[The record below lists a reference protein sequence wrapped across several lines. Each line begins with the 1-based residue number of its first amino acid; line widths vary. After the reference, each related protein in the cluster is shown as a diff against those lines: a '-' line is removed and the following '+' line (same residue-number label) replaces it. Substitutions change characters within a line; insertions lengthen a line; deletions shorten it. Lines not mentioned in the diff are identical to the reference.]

1 MSPSDQPANHGQAPS
16 RTRASESLAQQLR
29 SHYHAQDKGEPA
41 ESPTFSQQWKTAQ
54 AYSERP
60 PLLSPLLGHSRAL
73 WLTGLSLMVFA
84 LYFTLL
90 PTLQESA
97 QQKVPSAQGL
107 EVSQL
112 DQAGAEPAQDA
123 FAWGD
128 RWLEGEEWS
137 LEWPSPEEAPPA
149 PAPSALKG
157 DREG

>member
-1 MSPSDQPANHGQAPS
+1 
-16 RTRASESLAQQLR
+16 
-29 SHYHAQDKGEPA
+29 
-41 ESPTFSQQWKTAQ
+41 
-54 AYSERP
+54 
-60 PLLSPLLGHSRAL
+60 
-73 WLTGLSLMVFA
+73 MVFA